1 MADKEIEF
9 HSFTSCQDETWK
21 KILAIKNFNKVGNA
35 YIFSGPRGSGKE
47 GIAIKFAQLL
57 NCEAN
62 TKDSCQV
69 CPSCMRCE
77 KLEHESIKY
86 IFPLPT
92 SSKNTS
98 NNLSEI
104 STKDAEYVKSAFSKK
119 SKNLFH
125 KIRIPKANKIL
136 LQSVRQ
142 LKKFLYLTA
151 HSNGRKVVI
160 VFDAHLMSTGQA
172 ETANAFLKLLEE
184 PPSKT
189 TFVLVTDYPDHL
201 LATIVSR
208 SQKINFPKLSDSYI
222 RSWLIEEGVDSK
234 SLNLFSAISRGNMQ
248 SAEFFVDYNEKDII
262 KLISDLVSKTT
273 KKNPVNWRSFVDEYS
288 RIAIQNKTKFVYHF
302 MMLKVWLLS
311 ANLLKKGIDH
321 PLQNTSLKT
330 SMEKFILDHPS
341 SDLSKFIV
349 ELEKAENSIS
359 LNLNMSLVL
368 VNMLIN
374 IQEILKD

>member
-1 MADKEIEF
+1 
-9 HSFTSCQDETWK
+9 
-21 KILAIKNFNKVGNA
+21 
-35 YIFSGPRGSGKE
+35 
-47 GIAIKFAQLL
+47 
-57 NCEAN
+57 
-62 TKDSCQV
+62 
-69 CPSCMRCE
+69 MRCE
-77 KLEHESIKY
+77 KLEHESVKF

-98 NNLSEI
+98 NDLSEI
-104 STKDAEYVKSAFSKK
+104 STKDAEYIKSAFFKK
-119 SKNLFH
+119 SENLFH

-160 VFDAHLMSTGQA
+160 VFDAHLMSVGQA

-184 PPSKT
+184 PPSNT
-189 TFVLVTDYPDHL
+189 TFVLVSDYPDHL

-234 SLNLFSAISRGNMQ
+234 SLNLFSVISRGNMQ

-273 KKNPVNWRSFVDEYS
+273 KKESVNWRSFVDEYS

-311 ANLLKKGIDH
+311 ANLLGRIDH

-330 SMEKFILDHPS
+330 SMEKFILNYPS

>member
-1 MADKEIEF
+1 MANKEIVSR
-9 HSFTSCQDETWK
+9 SFTSCQDSTWK
-21 KILAIKNFNKVGNA
+21 KILAIKNSNKVGNA

-62 TKDSCQV
+62 TKDFCESCS
-69 CPSCMRCE
+69 SCMRCE
-77 KLEHESIKY
+77 KLEHENIKF

-98 NNLSEI
+98 NGLSEI
-104 STKDAEYVKSAFSKK
+104 STKDAEYVKSAFLKK
-119 SKNLFH
+119 SKNPFH

-136 LQSVRQ
+136 LQSIRQ
-142 LKKFLYLTA
+142 LKKFLYLTT

-160 VFDAHLMSTGQA
+160 VFDSHLMSTGQA

-201 LATIVSR
+201 LATTVSR

-222 RSWLIEEGVDSK
+222 RSWLVEQRVDSK
-234 SLNLFSAISRGNMQ
+234 SLNLVMAISRGNMQ
-248 SAEFFVDYNEKDII
+248 SAEFFVKYNERDII
-262 KLISDLVSKTT
+262 KLISDLISKTT
-273 KKNPVNWRSFVDEYS
+273 KKNPVNWRSFIDEYS
-288 RIAIQNKTKFVYHF
+288 RIATQDKTKFVYHF
-302 MMLKVWLLS
+302 MILKVWLLS
-311 ANLLKKGIDH
+311 ANLLKKRIDH

-330 SMEKFILDHPS
+330 NMEKFISQHPS
-341 SDLSKFIV
+341 SDLSKITV
-349 ELEKAENSIS
+349 ELEKAEHSIS

-374 IQEILKD
+374 IQGILKN